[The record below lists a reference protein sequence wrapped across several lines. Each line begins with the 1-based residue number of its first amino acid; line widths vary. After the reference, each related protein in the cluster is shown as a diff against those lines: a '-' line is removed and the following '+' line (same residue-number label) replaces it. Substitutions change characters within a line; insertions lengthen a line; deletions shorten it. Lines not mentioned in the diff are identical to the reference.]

1 MVRKRI
7 FWSFCECCGED
18 HIDVFKRKLGLIEIC
33 CDGDD
38 GVTTIMLSKDRALKL
53 AQAIIDCYK
62 LYQELQYIISIFKE
76 I

>member
-1 MVRKRI
+1 MVRERI
-7 FWSFCECCGED
+7 FRSFCECCGKD
-18 HIDVFKRKLGLIEIC
+18 KIDVFKIKLGLIKIC

-62 LYQELQYIISIFKE
+62 
-76 I
+76 